1 MRVGRTLPPVAV
13 PMHPIMLLS
22 GLSGMLRGQGEV
34 ERFRRELK
42 TWTGLDECFLFSSG
56 KAALTLALA
65 AMKELHPGR
74 DEVLIPAFTCYS
86 VPSAIIRAGCKV
98 KICDVSPEKF
108 DFDDKQLSHKLR
120 NRRLLA
126 VIPCHLF
133 GRPANISRIKA
144 LIDDP
149 HVSIIE
155 DAAQALGGYA
165 DGQRLGTLG
174 DVGIFSLGRG
184 KAFSTVAG
192 GILVTRNKALAGLIH
207 SRLEALPEMTAR
219 RQLTLLGYALV
230 LMLFQRPSLYWLPR
244 LLPRLKLGE
253 TIYDPEFSIS
263 RFSPFQA
270 GLAKE
275 WQTRLVWLQSR
286 RRFLADQL
294 LEATGLGSQ
303 PQFQPVNGHT
313 VDWLRLPVVM
323 ASETA
328 RMRLLQMSL
337 KRGLGAAA
345 SYPDAV
351 SGISEL
357 ALDFA
362 EEESRNARWLARHL
376 VTLPI
381 HPYVGQ
387 RDIQRIASA
396 FPALFP
402 EENESKAGLAE
413 ATATY

>member
-1 MRVGRTLPPVAV
+1 MRT
-13 PMHPIMLLS
+13 ITLLS

-34 ERFRRELK
+34 ERFRNELK
-42 TWTGLDECFLFSSG
+42 TWTGVDECFLLSSG
-56 KAALTLALA
+56 KAALTVALA
-65 AMKELHPGR
+65 AMKELYPER

-86 VPSAIIRAGCKV
+86 VPSAIIRANCKV
-98 KICDVSPEKF
+98 RICDISPETF
-108 DFDDKQLSHKLR
+108 DFDYQQLSQKLF

-133 GRPANISRIKA
+133 GRPADISRIKA

-149 HVSIIE
+149 HISIVE
-155 DAAQALGGYA
+155 DAAQAFGGYA
-165 DGQRLGTLG
+165 DGQRLGTHG

-184 KAFSTVAG
+184 KALSTVAG

-207 SRLEALPEMTAR
+207 TRLEAVPEMTALQ
-219 RQLTLLGYALV
+219 QLTLLGYALA

-253 TIYDPEFSIS
+253 TIYDPDFSIS
-263 RFSPFQA
+263 RLSPFQA
-270 GLAKE
+270 GLAKA

-294 LEATGLGSQ
+294 LKATGLGSQ
-303 PQFQPVNGHT
+303 PQFQSVDGHT
-313 VDWLRLPVVM
+313 VDWLRLPVIM

-328 RMRLLQMSL
+328 RMRLLQVSQN
-337 KRGLGAAA
+337 RGLGAAA
-345 SYPDAV
+345 SYPDAI
-351 SGISEL
+351 SGIVEL
-357 ALDFA
+357 SQDFA

-381 HPYVGQ
+381 HPYVDK
-387 RDIQRIASA
+387 RDIERIVSV
-396 FPALFP
+396 FPALVP
-402 EENESKAGLAE
+402 VREETKTGLAE
-413 ATATY
+413 VIATY